1 MTIWSTT
8 GNGFRVYTNGNN
20 LRLTITDGGSIVTGL
35 ITPKYD
41 WYTQAYSGLQIN
53 GATTVWGR
61 ASDSHFSSNYYV
73 KCCSTNGIASDT
85 YIANGYA
92 NDFWFDNNAGQ
103 LRYRVGAC
111 GLADT
116 AISWTTPFQICPNG
130 YTSINTTAD
139 GFAMLCLVSTG
150 GDAGMYLRGGATNG
164 GGWTIQA
171 QNGCNLAFVDSTAG
185 ANPIRM
191 TIASGGNI
199 GIGCC
204 AISPRA
210 LLDIRP
216 ANNTGQVLLIGE
228 AGTIRTGFGLDSG
241 SAGMRIFTTYANTQM
256 VDIGGIGS
264 DGSTWTR
271 NHRFGIA
278 GGNSFFNE
286 CGGNVGVGLSVPTAQ
301 LHICSAYSQTPLLV
315 QGGGNGNIPIACFYS
330 GVNQIAL
337 LDDNGN
343 LIIGSTSF
351 STRGTVTSSG
361 LMVSGRVGIG
371 TATPGFKLEVQKTTA
386 TEAAIFINQCNSN
399 EATIRFK
406 STHDANSDYR
416 VGASIL
422 VNSAFEIYHVNCAV
436 NRFWISA
443 CGAIMMGTGI
453 DTAINSSDPVHK
465 IGPNTGGTSYARLM
479 IQERTG
485 CWISFNN
492 GSGTNYGVIQIS
504 GAGVS
509 YGSNSDYRL
518 KTNIQNMVSS
528 CGLNRI
534 MCLRPVTFDWIHH
547 CIQGEG
553 FIAHEL
559 QEYIPSAVSGE
570 KDAVNETGCAS
581 YQTVDAKNIVPSL
594 VKAIQEQQCTI
605 NLLKSCIGIV

>member
-1 MTIWSTT
+1 
-8 GNGFRVYTNGNN
+8 V
-20 LRLTITDGGSIVTGL
+20 IV
-35 ITPKYD
+35 
-41 WYTQAYSGLQIN
+41 
-53 GATTVWGR
+53 
-61 ASDSHFSSNYYV
+61 
-73 KCCSTNGIASDT
+73 
-85 YIANGYA
+85 
-92 NDFWFDNNAGQ
+92 
-103 LRYRVGAC
+103 
-111 GLADT
+111 
-116 AISWTTPFQICPNG
+116 
-130 YTSINTTAD
+130 NTTSD
-139 GFAMLCLVSTG
+139 GFNMLCLVSTG

-171 QNGCNLAFVDSTAG
+171 QNGCNLVFVDRTAG
-185 ANPIRM
+185 ANPARM

-228 AGTIRTGFGLDSG
+228 AGTTRTGFGLDSG
-241 SAGMRIFTTYANTQM
+241 SAGMRIFTTYNNSQM

-278 GGNSFFNE
+278 CGNSFFNE
-286 CGGNVGVGLSVPTAQ
+286 CGGNVGIGTISPNYP
-301 LHICSAYSQTPLLV
+301 LHVYK
-315 QGGGNGNIPIACFYS
+315 
-330 GVNQIAL
+330 
-337 LDDNGN
+337 
-343 LIIGSTSF
+343 
-351 STRGTVTSSG
+351 SSG
-361 LMVSGRVGIG
+361 TSIINVESATGQNSQYRMEEVGVVKFAITYVPSDATTRMYFAGHGTDLITLKSSNVGIG
-371 TATPGFKLEVQKTTA
+371 TVSPNNRLEVQKTGNGV
-386 TEAAIFINQCNSN
+386 AAIFINQCSAD

-422 VNSAFEIYHVNCAV
+422 YGSAFEIYHVNCAM
-436 NRFWISA
+436 NRFWISQ
-443 CGAIMMGTGI
+443 CGAIMMATGI
-453 DTAINSSDPVHK
+453 DSAVNSADMVHK
-465 IGPNTGGTSYARLM
+465 IGSVGGGTSYARLM
-479 IQERTG
+479 MQERAG

-492 GSGTNYGVIQIS
+492 GSGTNYGVIQVS

-534 MCLRPVTFDWIHH
+534 MCLRPVTFDWIQH